1 MNGRNITSWGIDPRI
16 QSSGS
21 VKRALY
27 EPSDRWHYEMNGQ
40 ITKREGIEA
49 RYFYFLPT
57 SESTSIAEDGGLIE
71 VQIFRAQG
79 RRRRAPILATCRSQ
93 ELYGIV

>member
-1 MNGRNITSWGIDPRI
+1 MNGRAITSWGVDPLL
-16 QSSGS
+16 QPSGS

-27 EPSDRWHYEMNGQ
+27 EPSQRWHYEENGQ
-40 ITKREGIEA
+40 ITRREGIEA
-49 RYFYFLPT
+49 RYFYFLPASKKT
-57 SESTSIAEDGGLIE
+57 SVAEDGGLIE

-79 RRRRAPILATCRSQ
+79 RRRRAPILASYRSQ